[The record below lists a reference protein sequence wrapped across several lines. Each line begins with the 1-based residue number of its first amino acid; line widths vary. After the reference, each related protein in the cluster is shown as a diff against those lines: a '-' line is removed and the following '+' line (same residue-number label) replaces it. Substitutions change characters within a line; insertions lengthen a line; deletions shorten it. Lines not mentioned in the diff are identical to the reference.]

1 MNNGKTARTDSSD
14 FDSSWMKALSTMQER
29 LTNNAWKLLD
39 PHEAWN
45 LWLEATLNI
54 WRDAISTSYDPLGL
68 IAGWVKVME
77 KVQERMYSGQPLLID
92 PFEMFREW
100 YDITSKPWSRAV
112 EENLASEQFL
122 AFAEPGLENYSY
134 LIRTFRRASEAYF
147 KMLQLPT
154 LSDIA
159 RVAELVV
166 GLEEKVDTI
175 EDTIEQAK
183 EQQAKQNTTTT
194 AKIAKV
200 ERHLDQ
206 VQTRLERI
214 LELLEKAE
222 VGSAKSPAP
231 SLQRVA
237 ASRTRS
243 SKKTQ
248 VQQDKN
254 HEEA

>member
-1 MNNGKTARTDSSD
+1 MNNGKATRKSSSD
-14 FDSSWMKALSTMQER
+14 FDSSRMKTMNTAQEH

-39 PHEAWN
+39 PREAWN
-45 LWLEATLNI
+45 LWLETTLDI
-54 WRDAISTSYDPLGL
+54 WRGAISMSCDPLGL

-77 KVQERMYSGQPLLID
+77 EVQERIYSGHPLLVD

-100 YDITSKPWSRAV
+100 YDITSKPWSRTV

-147 KMLQLPT
+147 KTLQLPT

-183 EQQAKQNTTTT
+183 EQQAKQSTTTM
-194 AKIAKV
+194 AKIADV
-200 ERHLDQ
+200 EKHLDQ
-206 VQTRLERI
+206 IQTGLKRI
-214 LELLEKAE
+214 LALLEKAE
-222 VGSAKSPAP
+222 VGIDKGPAT

-243 SKKTQ
+243 PKKTQ
-248 VQQDKN
+248 VQQDEK
-254 HEEA
+254 HEDA

>member
-1 MNNGKTARTDSSD
+1 MNNSKTARMDSSD
-14 FDSSWMKALSTMQER
+14 FDSSWMKAMNTVQEH

-39 PHEAWN
+39 PREAWN
-45 LWLEATLNI
+45 LWLETTLDI
-54 WRDAISTSYDPLGL
+54 WRGAINMSYDPLGL

-77 KVQERMYSGQPLLID
+77 KVQERIYSGQPLLID

-100 YDITSKPWSRAV
+100 YDVTSKPWSRTV

-147 KMLQLPT
+147 KTLQLPT

-166 GLEEKVDTI
+166 DLEEKVDTI

-183 EQQAKQNTTTT
+183 EQQAKQNTTTM
-194 AKIAKV
+194 AKIADM
-200 ERHLDQ
+200 EQRLDQ
-206 VQTRLERI
+206 IQIRLERI
-214 LELLEKAE
+214 FALLEKVEA
-222 VGSAKSPAP
+222 G
-231 SLQRVA
+231 
-237 ASRTRS
+237 RS
-243 SKKTQ
+243 
-248 VQQDKN
+248 
-254 HEEA
+254 